1 MSNYIPPNK
10 RDNSKPSYNN
20 QQPYRRQRYEV
31 VEEER
36 QAASKKKA
44 EQEQERNSKC
54 ELTEDNFPALGAPVS
69 KMSVWG
75 GGTRSFASLAAEW
88 SEKEKLDESKKTIQ
102 EKEELA
108 KPVKHRQNIPLPRF
122 QNVRRFRENDDKPEK
137 VENSNQEESEWT
149 LVERKKYRKE
159 KTFEE
164 RIQQLEEKAEQEEND
179 DSVWNNEAPNEHE
192 TCWEDRY

>member
-1 MSNYIPPNK
+1 MSAYIPPNK
-10 RDNSKPSYNN
+10 RDTPKPSYSN

-36 QAASKKKA
+36 QAASKKKN
-44 EQEQERNSKC
+44 EQEQERFTKC
-54 ELTEDNFPALGAPVS
+54 ELTENNFPAIGAPIS

-75 GGTRSFASLAAEW
+75 GTKSFATLAAEW
-88 SEKEKLDESKKTIQ
+88 NEKEKLDESKKIIQ
-102 EKEELA
+102 EKDESGTSA
-108 KPVKHRQNIPLPRF
+108 KHRQNIPLPRF
-122 QNVRRFRENDDKPEK
+122 QNVRRFRENNDNSER
-137 VENSNQEESEWT
+137 VENTNKEESEWT
-149 LVERKKYRKE
+149 LVDRKRHRKE

-164 RIQQLEEKAEQEEND
+164 RIQQLEQKAEQQEKD